1 VAWVCLLYQ
10 GAAILLARHDKIKSE
25 AVFMLI
31 QSAII
36 VMERYRGL
44 VRWLQAVILWLM
56 NFNYCFMKRVWGVFI
71 FVILLMT
78 ACSTVQELPSESSAA
93 TTNLPTASDAGEAPD
108 SKLEPTD
115 PDVMYHVF
123 AAEVLGD
130 EGDFS
135 AAAAEYLEAA
145 LISDDPEI
153 AERAARVAVSAGEWQ
168 MVALASDRWAMLD
181 PTNLDAHELAAGSR
195 LREGDYVGAGY
206 QLARI
211 LEMTTADQAQGW
223 RIVIALLAPAN
234 DQVRANKVLDNL
246 LKDFDAESNVDALF
260 ARSQLAARMGDLDK
274 ATDLVNKA
282 IVYESERADLYAWS
296 GRLAVNNGNQSLA
309 LKRYRQAWQV
319 DSEDQVIAMAYAEL
333 LKRNDDIATA
343 QSVLAQLPDK
353 PEMRFARVIFALDA
367 GDRKGAELLYE
378 GFASAPYPDS
388 SETAFHAAQSAEL
401 LDHPEQAIAWYKQ
414 VTGERSLRAVIR
426 RAFLLADLG
435 KIEEARNILAQ
446 LRIQSDNRVLSQSY
460 QAEAQILQDAG
471 QRDEAFHILGGALDA
486 LPEDVPLRYARALL
500 AVSLGQLDLA
510 ESDFRQ
516 IISVQPD
523 NAAAINALGYTLADL
538 TDRYEEAEQ
547 LILQAFELQP
557 EDASIIDS
565 MGWVSYRLGRLKMA
579 EKYLREAWKSLRNA
593 EIAAHLGEVLW
604 ASGQRDEARS
614 LWKLGTQMEGDNEV
628 LMETM
633 QRFGV
638 QP

>member
-1 VAWVCLLYQ
+1 
-10 GAAILLARHDKIKSE
+10 
-25 AVFMLI
+25 
-31 QSAII
+31 
-36 VMERYRGL
+36 
-44 VRWLQAVILWLM
+44 
-56 NFNYCFMKRVWGVFI
+56 MKRVWGVFI
-71 FVILLMT
+71 FVMLLMT
-78 ACSTVQELPSESSAA
+78 ACSTVQESPAESSAA
-93 TTNLPTASDAGEAPD
+93 TSHLPTASVAGEAPD

-195 LREGDYVGAGY
+195 LREGDYVGAEY

-211 LEMTTADQAQGW
+211 LEMTAADQAHGW

-282 IVYESERADLYAWS
+282 IVQEPERADLYAWS

-319 DSEDQVIAMAYAEL
+319 DPQDQVIAMAYAEL
-333 LKRNDDIATA
+333 LKRNNDIGTA
-343 QSVLAQLPDK
+343 QSVLAQLLDK
-353 PEMRFARVIFALDA
+353 PEMRFARIIFALDA
-367 GDRKGAELLYE
+367 GDRKGAELLYD
-378 GFASAPYPDS
+378 GFASAGYPDA
-388 SETAFHAAQSAEL
+388 SEVAFHAAQSAEL
-401 LDHPEQAIAWYKQ
+401 LDRPEEAITWYQQ
-414 VTGERSLRAVIR
+414 VTGERSLRATMR
-426 RAFLLADLG
+426 QAFLLADLG
-435 KIEEARNILAQ
+435 ETEEARNLLAR
-446 LRIQSDNRVLSQSY
+446 LRIQSDSAVLSQSY

-471 QRDEAFHILGGALDA
+471 RREEAFQVLSGALEA
-486 LPEDVPLRYARALL
+486 LPEDIPLRYARALL
-500 AVSLGQLDLA
+500 AVGLGQLELA

-516 IISVQPD
+516 IITVQPE

-538 TDRYEEAEQ
+538 TDRYDEAEQ
-547 LILQAFELQP
+547 LILLAYELQP

-579 EKYLREAWKSLRNA
+579 ERFLREAWKSLRNA

-604 ASGQRDEARS
+604 VRGQKDEARS

-628 LMETM
+628 LIETM